1 MSFSF
6 LLTKNIFDLYCESL
20 MLLLLLLLLLL
31 LSSPISIPK
40 ICIDWDFLLK
50 TKLNGSPMCCVCVLL
65 VSELFTKAESTR
77 LLLSDLFLKR
87 KLM

>member
-1 MSFSF
+1 MTCHLVF

-20 MLLLLLLLLLL
+20 MLL
-31 LSSPISIPK
+31 SISISK

-50 TKLNGSPMCCVCVLL
+50 TKLNGSPMCCVCHYCSFLNCL
-65 VSELFTKAESTR
+65 QKLNLQDCYYQIYLFK
-77 LLLSDLFLKR
+77 KR

>member
-20 MLLLLLLLLLL
+20 MLLLLL

-77 LLLSDLFLKR
+77 LLLSDLFK
-87 KLM
+87 KEN

>member
-1 MSFSF
+1 MTCHLVF

-20 MLLLLLLLLLL
+20 MLLLLL

-50 TKLNGSPMCCVCVLL
+50 TKLNGSPMCCVCVALLL

-77 LLLSDLFLKR
+77 LLLSDLFK
-87 KLM
+87 KEN

>member
-20 MLLLLLLLLLL
+20 MLLLL

-50 TKLNGSPMCCVCVLL
+50 TKLNGSPMCCVCVPLLL

-77 LLLSDLFLKR
+77 LLLSDLFK
-87 KLM
+87 KEN